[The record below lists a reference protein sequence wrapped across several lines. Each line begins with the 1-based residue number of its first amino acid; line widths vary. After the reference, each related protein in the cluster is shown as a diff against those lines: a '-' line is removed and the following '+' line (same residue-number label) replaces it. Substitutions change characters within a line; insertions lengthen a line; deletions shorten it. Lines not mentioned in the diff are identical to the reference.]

1 MSAIY
6 GTASVRPHPSDPA
19 AFRVRT
25 TTPEGRAIVRKV
37 PRFPALGETHARR
50 HALAH
55 LFGDGIPPALVADVV
70 ADTADVTTYR
80 LRAPDLVPVVRYT
93 VARSFIGAASFP
105 TWNVY
110 RDGALVVPTTYREAA
125 VRVVH
130 LLAAADA
137 ARAAG
142 RPFGADVGRTLD
154 AERADLARSPAPR
167 GRGACIICGS

>member
-1 MSAIY
+1 MSAVY

-25 TTPEGRAIVRKV
+25 TTPEGRVIVRKV
-37 PRFPALGETHARR
+37 PRFPALGEAHARR

-70 ADTADVTTYR
+70 ADTADATTYR
-80 LRAPDLVPVVRYT
+80 LRAPDGVAAMRYT
-93 VARSFIGAASFP
+93 VARAHVGAAPFP

-110 RDGALVVPTTYREAA
+110 RDGELLAPTAYRETA

-142 RPFGADVGRTLD
+142 RTFGADVGRTLD
-154 AERADLARSPAPR
+154 AERVDLARSPAPR